1 MVDEIVKSTKEA
13 AAILAELRLMP
24 KGRLD
29 KMTAFPILKKAVNRK
44 LMLQEDEE
52 EQIRNLIILSIKQQD
67 KKAGNL
73 SDEVI
78 KKQIKKYDCHQT
90 SLVAQKKTLL
100 LMFIERELG
109 ITLDDD
115 EAVGIETMEQLAEV
129 FTKHMMEGETSGYS

>member
-13 AAILAELRLMP
+13 ATILAELRLMP
-24 KGRLD
+24 KDRLN
-29 KMTAFPILKKAVNRK
+29 KKTALPILKKAVNRK
-44 LMLQEDEE
+44 LMLQEEEE
-52 EQIRNLIILSIKQQD
+52 EQIRNLIILSIKQKD

-78 KKQIKKYDCHQT
+78 KKQIKKYDCHQI
-90 SLVAQKKTLL
+90 SLAAQKKTLL

-115 EAVGIETMEQLAEV
+115 EAVGIETMEQLAEA
-129 FTKHMMEGETSGYS
+129 FTKYLVEEETSGY